1 MKGPVSGRSAAF
13 VNADEQEENLMPK
26 EPYERFQFPSS
37 FQLRPSLGKL
47 GAARSIA
54 FRVYSKLP
62 KLPLVNP
69 NALNWRHLTKTG
81 CLVIGKWWKTQRIL
95 AYPIATTWGSA
106 TGGLPFAAT
115 GAPTPSPPPIPP
127 PTQPVTKLD

>member
-26 EPYERFQFPSS
+26 KPYERFQFPSS

-54 FRVYSKLP
+54 FRVYSKPQGRQEFKSGRRRCCGLRRTNNGAHRQSP
-62 KLPLVNP
+62 AQEHGWFRHDQVRLEILSAK
-69 NALNWRHLTKTG
+69 WRGIEVRKYE
-81 CLVIGKWWKTQRIL
+81 C
-95 AYPIATTWGSA
+95 
-106 TGGLPFAAT
+106 
-115 GAPTPSPPPIPP
+115 
-127 PTQPVTKLD
+127 